1 MSVRPIWRALVPLT
15 ALATLL
21 GLAATAQASTTQAAK
36 AKPKGTEIS
45 VANTVF
51 GPALVVGSGPYKG
64 FQLYFISSDNAP
76 HSYGCTPGVTKTPV
90 GPITCT
96 GPSNDKNAEWPAIT
110 TNGKPV
116 AGPGV
121 SARLLGTVYR
131 KGVGTQITYR
141 GHPLYLFDQM
151 PGQVSGE
158 GWFEPGLPPWYG
170 VWWVMSPGGY
180 PVPWAGSLTTTK
192 VGGKTVLAAQ
202 FETGAGWI
210 NFPVY
215 TFSADS
221 PGYSVCSASA
231 ACARA
236 WPPVITSGAPGW
248 TGVPP
253 SQIGGLG
260 IPGNLQQVSWAG
272 QPLYLFSHEQLTLGR
287 TACQRPWA
295 TATGSRRSAAR
306 SASSSTPDPQP
317 TAGRVP
323 RGRPSACPATAR
335 AFFTLQAPSARREFR
350 AGRPPRSL

>member
-15 ALATLL
+15 ALATTL
-21 GLAATAQASTTQAAK
+21 GLAATAQASTTQAAAAK
-36 AKPKGTEIS
+36 AKPTGTEIS

-64 FQLYFISSDNAP
+64 FTLYFISSDNAP
-76 HSYGCTPGVTKTPV
+76 TSYGCVPGVTKTPV

-96 GPSNDKNAEWPAIT
+96 GPSNDHNAEWPAIT

-121 SARLLGTVYR
+121 SASLLGTVYR
-131 KGVGTQITYR
+131 KGVGTQITYSH
-141 GHPLYLFDQM
+141 HPLYLFDQM

-158 GWFEPGLPPWYG
+158 GWFEPGLPPWFG
-170 VWWVMSPGGY
+170 VWWVMSPDGS

-202 FETGAGWI
+202 FVTGAGWI

-221 PGYSVCSASA
+221 SSYSACAASV

-236 WPPVITSGAPGW
+236 WPPVITSGGPGW
-248 TGVPP
+248 TGLSP

-260 IPGNLQQVSWAG
+260 IPGNLQQVSWNG
-272 QPLYLFSHEQLTLGR
+272 QPLYLFSHEQLAPGPGGVPVTSGNGNGIKAFGGTFSLVV
-287 TACQRPWA
+287 
-295 TATGSRRSAAR
+295 
-306 SASSSTPDPQP
+306 DP
-317 TAGRVP
+317 
-323 RGRPSACPATAR
+323 
-335 AFFTLQAPSARREFR
+335 
-350 AGRPPRSL
+350 